1 MLIVNSKGRKT
12 GSDTI
17 RSYNEISESSY
28 VRSSGVEGN
37 EFYDLAM
44 TLIDGET
51 YQIKVFGKHN
61 GLYSMCILLS
71 WYKGEWK
78 YKTENFDNVQIKKG
92 EVHNYT
98 LKFSLTA
105 PMEIKRVN

>member
-1 MLIVNSKGRKT
+1 MRKFWIGTFVIISISFLLIHTSCGEDQYKRLSPSVIRDGKLNILLYVFTDKSPDSFAEMLIVNSKGRKT

-44 TLIDGET
+44 TLID
-51 YQIKVFGKHN
+51 
-61 GLYSMCILLS
+61 
-71 WYKGEWK
+71 
-78 YKTENFDNVQIKKG
+78 
-92 EVHNYT
+92 
-98 LKFSLTA
+98 
-105 PMEIKRVN
+105 

>member
-1 MLIVNSKGRKT
+1 MRKFWIGTFVIISISFLLIHTSYGEDQYKRISPSVIRDGKLNILLYVFTDKSPDSFAEMLIVNSKGRKT

-44 TLIDGET
+44 TLID
-51 YQIKVFGKHN
+51 
-61 GLYSMCILLS
+61 
-71 WYKGEWK
+71 
-78 YKTENFDNVQIKKG
+78 
-92 EVHNYT
+92 
-98 LKFSLTA
+98 
-105 PMEIKRVN
+105 

>member
-44 TLIDGET
+44 TLID
-51 YQIKVFGKHN
+51 
-61 GLYSMCILLS
+61 
-71 WYKGEWK
+71 
-78 YKTENFDNVQIKKG
+78 
-92 EVHNYT
+92 
-98 LKFSLTA
+98 
-105 PMEIKRVN
+105 